1 MVHHDDR
8 RDIIAKSLVRRS
20 WENDMESDLRSARGA
35 VFGSLGFVAI
45 AMAVLVISG
54 QPVRSNRA
62 IGTPEVAS
70 EGASPIASPIAAGS
84 PVQVDIRKLTF
95 RPFRVSISEGD
106 GVVWINYDGV
116 PHTVTAKGEF
126 DSGRIDQSG
135 RFEQKFE
142 QSGEFWYECLYHKDM
157 VAVVEVVESEQ

>member
-1 MVHHDDR
+1 
-8 RDIIAKSLVRRS
+8 
-20 WENDMESDLRSARGA
+20 MESDLRSARGA

-45 AMAVLVISG
+45 AVAVLVISG
-54 QPVRSNRA
+54 QPVRSNSA
-62 IGTPEVAS
+62 IETPEVAK

-106 GVVWINYDGV
+106 GVVWTNFDGV

-126 DSGRIDQSG
+126 DSGRIDRNGVYVQIFSESG
-135 RFEQKFE
+135 DY
-142 QSGEFWYECLYHKDM
+142 WYECLYHKDM
-157 VAVVEVVESEQ
+157 VAVVEVVEVVDPSP

>member
-45 AMAVLVISG
+45 AVAVLVISG
-54 QPVRSNRA
+54 QPVRSNSA
-62 IGTPEVAS
+62 IETPEVAK

-106 GVVWINYDGV
+106 GVVWTNFDGV

-126 DSGRIDQSG
+126 DSGRIDRNGVYVQIFSESG
-135 RFEQKFE
+135 DY
-142 QSGEFWYECLYHKDM
+142 WYECLYHKDM
-157 VAVVEVVESEQ
+157 VAVVEVVDPSP